1 VFPLTTSCLPF
12 NKALTVYLWVG
23 DTWGDCHYLYGNYA
37 TDRRIKFLRQLL
49 AFSGIEGERLRCKW
63 VSSAEGP
70 EFAAEMKDFV
80 EKLRDLGPSPLKK
93 EAS

>member
-1 VFPLTTSCLPF
+1 M
-12 NKALTVYLWVG
+12 
-23 DTWGDCHYLYGNYA
+23 
-37 TDRRIKFLRQLL
+37 RFLRQLL

-80 EKLRDLGPSPLKK
+80 EKLRNLGPSPLRKQEGGL
-93 EAS
+93 EAA

>member
-1 VFPLTTSCLPF
+1 MCS
-12 NKALTVYLWVG
+12 
-23 DTWGDCHYLYGNYA
+23 CHYLYGNYA

-80 EKLRDLGPSPLKK
+80 ETLHALGPSPLRKPESGQ
-93 EAS
+93 EAA